1 GAMHSSWPRSPSPL
15 LKNDRLPMQM
25 PIAVTT
31 PSKSAILFCSILR
44 ILLCPPI
51 APVAPRS
58 FCPALVAPTPLPSR
72 CRLSHSVLNFHPPG
86 RSILCSMSIDS
97 NPTTLHQHHS
107 DNGHQ
112 QNHHLCLSMA
122 RNSTLSRLSWSTE
135 DTTTAESTFF
145 NGKDGHGRIGH
156 GHQRASYH
164 TAR

>member
-1 GAMHSSWPRSPSPL
+1 
-15 LKNDRLPMQM
+15 
-25 PIAVTT
+25 
-31 PSKSAILFCSILR
+31 
-44 ILLCPPI
+44 
-51 APVAPRS
+51 VAPRS

-156 GHQRASYH
+156 GHQRASCH
-164 TAR
+164 TARRSSPSTSATMASGLEGFFFRRERCNRLGLSLLIR